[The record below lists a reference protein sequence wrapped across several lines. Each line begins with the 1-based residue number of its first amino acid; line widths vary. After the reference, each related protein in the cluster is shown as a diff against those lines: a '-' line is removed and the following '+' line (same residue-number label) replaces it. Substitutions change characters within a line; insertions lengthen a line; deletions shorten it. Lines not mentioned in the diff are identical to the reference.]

1 MDYINFPKIVVCA
14 TVWGIN
20 LLISDRK
27 KIEILRALSN
37 GKVHTYY
44 HLSRQVRTNYDTIK
58 MNCDFLELLGFVEVD
73 RITKEQSASSKA
85 HYAVRGTPLGMKW
98 LENVQSKRASYAHNS

>member
-1 MDYINFPKIVVCA
+1 M
-14 TVWGIN
+14 
-20 LLISDRK
+20 LISDRK

-37 GKVHTYY
+37 GKVYTYY

-73 RITKEQSASSKA
+73 RITKEQSASNRA
-85 HYAVRGTPLGMKW
+85 HYAVRGTPLRMEW
-98 LENVQSKRASYAHNS
+98 LENVQSKRASYARNS